1 MDVFP
6 ASFAQERIWFLHELL
21 PDLAVYNTA
30 VRSEAADLR
39 PMDAD
44 LLERALA
51 VLAGRHES
59 MRTAF
64 ELRDEQVVQTIADR
78 VPVSVAR
85 TDLSGLPPEAAA
97 EEFERVAAEEAR
109 RPFRLESAPLW
120 RVRLVTLGGGECRLL
135 LVLHHTVFDAWSA
148 GVLWRELTEV
158 YRALREGREP
168 DLPELAIQY
177 ADYAVWQRDRLGG
190 GELDGDLAYWRGRLR
205 GSVPLELPSD
215 RPRPATMS
223 YRGSVLDFSVPG
235 ELTERVAAL
244 ARSRGTTSF
253 TVLLTAFS
261 VLLAR
266 WSGRTDVVVGSPVAG
281 RELPELDALIG
292 MFVNTLPLRT
302 DLGGDPAF
310 GEALDRVGTTVL
322 EAFDHQNVPF
332 AKLVEVVSPPRDPGR
347 TPLFQV
353 GFNQVAGDGRGRYG
367 NGTSKADL
375 TMELHNPD
383 GTLEGWVEYSTDLFD
398 EDTIRR
404 LVSGFLTL
412 LGAAVDAPGTPISR
426 LPLMDG
432 PERARLL
439 SSWHG
444 PEAAYPR
451 RCLHELIAERA
462 RLTPDADAVV
472 SAGGTLTYRQL
483 EERAGA
489 LARRLRER
497 GAGAE
502 TPIAVCL
509 PRSAELIV
517 ALLAVLKTG
526 GCYVPL
532 DPDYPADRLGFM
544 LADSGSPL
552 LLTRATLVERLP
564 PDHPPAILL
573 DALPMNGANGAP
585 EFVPGPVSPD
595 SPAYVIYTSGSTGVP
610 KGVVVPHRG
619 VVNLVTGL
627 RFTER
632 ERMLLLT
639 SLSFDIAALEIFG
652 PLTAGGAVVL
662 APPYGNGGLGELV
675 AEAGVTTVQ
684 APPSVLEEILE
695 RLPAGLP
702 RVFSGGEPLPVPLA
716 GRIQRVAGELWNLYG
731 PTETTIW
738 SLAHRVPE
746 GAESMSIGVPV
757 ANTTAY
763 VLDAAMEPVPPGVTG
778 ELFLG
783 GDGVARGYRGRPGLT
798 AERFVPDPFGR
809 GGRLYRTGDLV
820 RRLPDGTLEFLGRVD
835 DQVKVRGVR
844 IELGEVEAALAAHPG
859 VRRAVAAVREDA
871 PGGRA
876 LVAYVDTGAGAG
888 AAAGTGTGVNPDTG
902 TTGTGPD
909 TGTTGAGTGAAP
921 GTSAGTGPGTSAGPD
936 VGTGAGAVAG
946 EATGGEVTAGELR
959 AFLASRLPATMVP
972 SLFVPVRDF
981 PRLPNGKL
989 DRASLPS
996 PVAEEALAA
1005 PAGPVTASEEL
1016 VHEIWCEV
1024 LGRNGIGIDDDFF
1037 DVGGHSL
1044 LGTKVVARICSA
1056 VGVDLPLNALFTT
1069 RSVRGLALVVEEC
1082 LAAEIDRLTDEEA
1095 ERIAED
1101 YDRNDSAMN

>member
-39 PMDAD
+39 PVDPD

-64 ELRDEQVVQTIADR
+64 ELRDERVVQTIADR

-85 TDLSGLPPEAAA
+85 TDLSGLPPEEAAR
-97 EEFERVAAEEAR
+97 ELERVAAEEAR
-109 RPFRLESAPLW
+109 APFRLNSAPLW

-158 YRALREGREP
+158 YLALREGREP
-168 DLPELAIQY
+168 VLPELAIQY

-190 GELDGDLAYWRGRLR
+190 GELDGDLAYWRERLR

-215 RPRPATMS
+215 RPRPAEMS
-223 YRGSVLDFSVPG
+223 YLGSTLDFAVPE
-235 ELTERVAAL
+235 ELTERVGAL
-244 ARSRGTTSF
+244 ARARGTTSF

-292 MFVNTLPLRT
+292 MFVNTLPMRT

-310 GEALDRVGTTVL
+310 GEALDRVRTTVL

-332 AKLVEVVSPPRDPGR
+332 AKLVEVVDPPRDPGR

-353 GFNQVAGDGRGRYG
+353 GFNQVAVDGRGRYG

-375 TMELHNPD
+375 TMELHNPE
-383 GTLEGWVEYSTDLFD
+383 GRMEGWVEYSTDLFD

-404 LVSGFLTL
+404 LVSAFLTL
-412 LGAAVDAPGTPISR
+412 LGAAVDDPDSPISR

-439 SSWHG
+439 ASWHG
-444 PEAAYPR
+444 PEAAYPE

-462 RLTPDADAVV
+462 ERTPDADAVV
-472 SAGGTLTYRQL
+472 SAEGTLTYGQL

-497 GAGAE
+497 GVGAE
-502 TPIAVCL
+502 TPVAVCL

-552 LLTRATLVERLP
+552 LLTRSTMVERLP
-564 PDHPPAILL
+564 SNHPPAILL
-573 DALPMNGANGAP
+573 DALPMNGAS

-627 RFTER
+627 GFTER

-662 APPYGNGGLGELV
+662 APPHGNGGLGELV
-675 AEAGVTTVQ
+675 ARAGVTTVQ

-702 RVFSGGEPLPVPLA
+702 RVFSGGEPLPVSLA

-746 GAESMSIGVPV
+746 GAESMSIGMPV
-757 ANTTAY
+757 AGTTAY
-763 VLDAAMEPVPPGVTG
+763 VLDEAMEPVPVGVSG

-820 RRLPDGTLEFLGRVD
+820 RRLPDGTLEFLGRAD

-859 VRRAVAAVREDA
+859 VRRAVAAVRDDA

-876 LVAYVDTGAGAG
+876 LVAYVDTGADAGAGSTAGAG
-888 AAAGTGTGVNPDTG
+888 AGASPDA
-902 TTGTGPD
+902 D
-909 TGTTGAGTGAAP
+909 AGAGVGLTAGA
-921 GTSAGTGPGTSAGPD
+921 SADAD
-936 VGTGAGAVAG
+936 AGAGVGLTAG
-946 EATGGEVTAGELR
+946 AGVGAGELR

-996 PVAEEALAA
+996 PVAEGAPAA

-1056 VGVDLPLNALFTT
+1056 VGIDLPLNALFTT

-1082 LAAEIDRLTDEEA
+1082 LATEIDRLTDEEA
-1095 ERIAED
+1095 ERIAEE
-1101 YDRNDSAMN
+1101 YDRNDSPVN

>member
-21 PDLAVYNTA
+21 PSLAVYNIA
-30 VRSEAADLR
+30 VYLEAPSLR
-39 PMDAD
+39 PMDPD

-51 VLAGRHES
+51 VVVERHES
-59 MRTAF
+59 MRTSF
-64 ELRDEQVVQTIADR
+64 ELRDEQVVQLIADR
-78 VPVSVAR
+78 VAVGVAR
-85 TDLSGLPPEAAA
+85 TDLSRLPPEAAVK
-97 EEFERVAAEEAR
+97 EFERIAAEEAR
-109 RPFRLESAPLW
+109 EPFRLERAPLW
-120 RVRLVTLGGGECRLL
+120 RVRLVAMGGDRWRLL
-135 LVLHHTVFDAWSA
+135 LILHHTVFDAFSSR
-148 GVLWRELTEV
+148 VLWRELIEV
-158 YRALREGREP
+158 YGALREGREP
-168 DLPELAIQY
+168 RLPELAIQY

-190 GELDGDLAYWRGRLR
+190 GELDDDLAYWRERLR

-215 RPRPATMS
+215 RPRPAQMS
-223 YRGSVLDFSVPG
+223 YLGSVLDFAVPE
-235 ELTERVAAL
+235 ELAERVGAL
-244 ARSRGTTSF
+244 ARRRSTTPF

-266 WSGRTDVVVGSPVAG
+266 WSGHSDVVVGSPVAG
-281 RELPELDALIG
+281 RELPELNALIG

-302 DLGGDPAF
+302 DLGGDPSF
-310 GEALDRVGTTVL
+310 GEALDRVRTTVL

-332 AKLVEVVSPPRDPGR
+332 AKLVEALSPPRDPGR

-353 GFNQVAGDGRGRYG
+353 GFNQISVDGRGRYG
-367 NGTSKADL
+367 NGTAKADL

-383 GTLEGWVEYSTDLFD
+383 GALEGWVEYSTDLFD

-404 LVSGFLTL
+404 LVSAFLTL
-412 LGAAVDAPGTPISR
+412 LGAAVEDPQSPISR
-426 LPLMDG
+426 LPLIEAR
-432 PERARLL
+432 ERERLL
-439 SSWHG
+439 ASWHG
-444 PEAAYPR
+444 PAAAYPE

-462 RLTPDADAVV
+462 ERTPGAPAIVWRE
-472 SAGGTLTYRQL
+472 GTLDYRRL

-497 GAGAE
+497 GVRAE
-502 TPIAVCL
+502 TPVAVCL

-517 ALLAVLKTG
+517 ALLAVLKAG

-532 DPDYPADRLGFM
+532 DPDYPAERLGFM

-552 LLTRATLVERLP
+552 LLTRSTLVDRLP
-564 PDHPPAILL
+564 PDHPPAILM
-573 DALPMNGANGAP
+573 DALPGGDAP
-585 EFVPGPVSPD
+585 DFVPEPLSPD
-595 SPAYVIYTSGSTGVP
+595 AAAYVIYTSGSTGVP

-627 RFTER
+627 GFTER

-652 PLTAGGAVVL
+652 PLTAGGTVVL
-662 APPYGNGGLGELV
+662 APPYGTNGLGELV
-675 AEAGVTTVQ
+675 AEAAVTTVQ

-702 RVFSGGEPLPVPLA
+702 RVFSGGEPLPVALA
-716 GRIQRVAGELWNLYG
+716 GRLGLLSGELWNLYG

-746 GAESMSIGVPV
+746 GAGSMSIGMPLSG
-757 ANTTAY
+757 TTAY
-763 VLDAAMEPVPPGVTG
+763 VLDGAMEPVPVGVAG

-783 GDGVARGYRGRPGLT
+783 GDGLARGYRGRAGLT
-798 AERFVPDPFGR
+798 AERFVADPFGR

-820 RRLPDGTLEFLGRVD
+820 RRLADGTLEFLGRAD

-844 IELGEVEAALAAHPG
+844 IELGEVEAALSAYPG
-859 VRRAVAAVREDA
+859 VRRAVAAVRDDA

-876 LVAYVDTGAGAG
+876 LVAYLETGAGA
-888 AAAGTGTGVNPDTG
+888 
-902 TTGTGPD
+902 
-909 TGTTGAGTGAAP
+909 
-921 GTSAGTGPGTSAGPD
+921 
-936 VGTGAGAVAG
+936 
-946 EATGGEVTAGELR
+946 EVTAGELR

-972 SLFVPVRDF
+972 SLFVPVLSF

-996 PVAEEALAA
+996 PGAEPSSPPA
-1005 PAGPVTASEEL
+1005 AGPGTASEEL

-1037 DVGGHSL
+1037 AVGGHSL

-1069 RSVRGLALVVEEC
+1069 RSVRALALVVEER
-1082 LAAEIDRLTDEEA
+1082 LAAEIDLLTDEEA
-1095 ERIAED
+1095 ERIAGD
-1101 YDRNDSAMN
+1101 YDRG

>member
-21 PDLAVYNTA
+21 PDLPVYNIPVRLEATA
-30 VRSEAADLR
+30 LR
-39 PMDAD
+39 PIDPG
-44 LLERALA
+44 LLERALE

-64 ELRDEQVVQTIADR
+64 ELRDERVVQTIAGR

-85 TDLSGLPPEAAA
+85 TDLSGLPPEAA
-97 EEFERVAAEEAR
+97 EKEFERVAAEEAR
-109 RPFRLESAPLW
+109 RPFRMDSAPLW
-120 RVRLVTLGGGECRLL
+120 RVRLVTLGGGEERLL

-148 GVLWRELTEV
+148 GILWRELSEV

-168 DLPELAIQY
+168 ALPELAIQY

-190 GELDGDLAYWRGRLR
+190 GELDGDLAYWRERLR

-215 RPRPATMS
+215 RPRPAEMS
-223 YRGSVLDFSVPG
+223 YLGAVLDFAVPE
-235 ELTERVAAL
+235 ELTGRVAAL
-244 ARSRGTTSF
+244 ARLRGTTPF

-310 GEALDRVGTTVL
+310 GEALDRVRTTVL

-332 AKLVEVVSPPRDPGR
+332 AKLVEAVSPPRDPGR

-353 GFNQVAGDGRGRYG
+353 GFNQIAVDGRGRYG

-383 GTLEGWVEYSTDLFD
+383 GRMEGWVEYSTDLFD

-404 LVSGFLTL
+404 LVSAYLTV
-412 LGAAVDAPGTPISR
+412 LGAAVDAPETPISR

-439 SSWHG
+439 ASWHG
-444 PEAAYPR
+444 PEASYPE
-451 RCLHELIAERA
+451 RCLHELIAGRA
-462 RLTPDADAVV
+462 ELTPDAPAVV
-472 SAGGTLTYRQL
+472 SAEGTLTYGRL

-497 GAGAE
+497 GVGAE
-502 TPIAVCL
+502 TPVAVCL

-532 DPDYPADRLGFM
+532 DPEYPAERLGFM
-544 LADSGSPL
+544 LSDSGSPL
-552 LLTRATLVERLP
+552 LLTRSTLVDRLP

-573 DALPMNGANGAP
+573 DALPANGTNGTP

-627 RFTER
+627 GFTER

-702 RVFSGGEPLPVPLA
+702 RVFSGGEPLPVSLA
-716 GRIQRVAGELWNLYG
+716 RRIHRVAGELWNLYG

-746 GAESMSIGVPV
+746 GVGSMSIGMPV

-763 VLDAAMEPVPPGVTG
+763 VLDEAMEPVPAGVAG

-820 RRLPDGTLEFLGRVD
+820 RRLPDGTLEFLGRAD
-835 DQVKVRGVR
+835 EQVKVRGVR

-859 VRRAVAAVREDA
+859 VRRAVAAVRDDA

-876 LVAYVDTGAGAG
+876 LVAYVDTGAGADAG
-888 AAAGTGTGVNPDTG
+888 AGVGVGVDA
-902 TTGTGPD
+902 
-909 TGTTGAGTGAAP
+909 GAGTGSE
-921 GTSAGTGPGTSAGPD
+921 TVTGKTA
-936 VGTGAGAVAG
+936 AG
-946 EATGGEVTAGELR
+946 ETAAGETAAGETAAAETAAGEVTAGELR

-996 PVAEEALAA
+996 PAEEETRAA

-1095 ERIAED
+1095 ERIAGE
-1101 YDRNDSAMN
+1101 YDRNDSAVN

>member
-1 MDVFP
+1 MTDVFP

-21 PDLAVYNTA
+21 PDLAVYNIP
-30 VRSEAADLR
+30 VRLEATDLR
-39 PMDAD
+39 PVDPD

-51 VLAGRHES
+51 VLANRHES
-59 MRTAF
+59 MRTSF

-85 TDLSGLPPEAAA
+85 TDLSGLPPREAA
-97 EEFERVAAEEAR
+97 EEFERVAAREAR
-109 RPFRLESAPLW
+109 APFRLDEAPLW
-120 RVRLVTLGGGECRLL
+120 RVRLVTMGGEECRLL
-135 LVLHHTVFDAWSA
+135 LVLHHTIFDAWSSTI
-148 GVLWRELTEV
+148 LWRELVEV
-158 YRALREGREP
+158 YQALREDRDP
-168 DLPELAIQY
+168 KLPELAIQY

-190 GELDGDLAYWRGRLR
+190 GELDGDLAYWRERLR

-215 RPRPATMS
+215 RPRPAEMRYT
-223 YRGSVLDFSVPG
+223 GSVLDFAVPE
-235 ELTERVAAL
+235 ELTERVGAL
-244 ARSRGTTSF
+244 ARGRNTTPF

-266 WSGRTDVVVGSPVAG
+266 WSGRDDVVVGSPVAG
-281 RELPELDALIG
+281 RELPELDALVG

-310 GEALDRVGTTVL
+310 DEALDRVRTTVL

-332 AKLVEVVSPPRDPGR
+332 AKLVEAVSPPRDPGR

-353 GFNQVAGDGRGRYG
+353 GFNQIAVDARGRYG

-383 GTLEGWVEYSTDLFD
+383 GRLEGWVEYSTDLFD

-404 LVSGFLTL
+404 LVSAYLTL
-412 LGAAVDAPGTPISR
+412 LGAAVDDPGLPISR
-426 LPLMDG
+426 LPLLDG
-432 PERARLL
+432 AERARLL

-444 PEAAYPR
+444 PEAAYPQ

-462 RLTPDADAVV
+462 RRTPDAPAVV
-472 SAGGTLTYRQL
+472 SSEGTLTYGRL
-483 EERAGA
+483 EERANA

-497 GAGAE
+497 GVGAE
-502 TPIAVCL
+502 SPVAVCL

-532 DPDYPADRLGFM
+532 DPEYPKERLGLM
-544 LADSGSPL
+544 LADSGTRL

-564 PDHPPAILL
+564 SNHPPAILL
-573 DALPMNGANGAP
+573 DAMPSGGTS
-585 EFVPGPVSPD
+585 EFVPDPVSPD

-619 VVNLVTGL
+619 VVNLVTALG
-627 RFTER
+627 FTER

-662 APPYGNGGLGELV
+662 APPYGTGRLGELV

-702 RVFSGGEPLPVPLA
+702 RVFSGGEPLPVSLA
-716 GRIQRVAGELWNLYG
+716 GRIHRVTDELWNLYG

-738 SLAHRVPE
+738 SFAHRVPK
-746 GAESMSIGVPV
+746 GTESMSIGMPV
-757 ANTTAY
+757 AGTTAY
-763 VLDAAMEPVPPGVTG
+763 VLDEAMEPVPSGVVG

-820 RRLPDGTLEFLGRVD
+820 RRLPDGTLEFLGRAD

-859 VRRAVAAVREDA
+859 VRRAVAAVRDDA

-876 LVAYVDTGAGAG
+876 LVAYLDMDTDAETDAGTGVSPAAGAG
-888 AAAGTGTGVNPDTG
+888 R
-902 TTGTGPD
+902 
-909 TGTTGAGTGAAP
+909 GA
-921 GTSAGTGPGTSAGPD
+921 
-936 VGTGAGAVAG
+936 
-946 EATGGEVTAGELR
+946 EATAGELR
-959 AFLASRLPATMVP
+959 AFLATRLPATMVP

-981 PRLPNGKL
+981 PKLPNGKL

-996 PVAEEALAA
+996 PVSEEVPAA
-1005 PAGPVTASEEL
+1005 PTRPGTASEEL

-1024 LGRNGIGIDDDFF
+1024 LGRSGIGIDDDFF

-1044 LGTKVVARICSA
+1044 LGTKVVARICST

-1095 ERIAED
+1095 ERIAEE
-1101 YDRNDSAMN
+1101 YDHNDGGVN